1 MEWTKVESLIK
12 DIRYIEHEK
21 TIDCTASEFIEI
33 VDKRSKQ
40 NPTDKETIQGLHYN
54 PTNEKLT
61 MKIRTRL

>member
-12 DIRYIEHEK
+12 DIRYIESEK
-21 TIDCTASEFIEI
+21 TIDCTTSEFMEI
-33 VDKRSKQ
+33 MDKRSKQ
-40 NPTDKETIQGLHYN
+40 NPTDKEIIKEISYN